1 LGGFDFERDCARRL
15 SVRVVANGHKIYGWY
30 SEKLLRKN
38 ADTTAHL
45 RDRIATLLQ
54 NIGQTPKKRAIAA
67 GFVFSSRA
75 RYEFIS
81 DDF

>member
-1 LGGFDFERDCARRL
+1 MGGIRK
-15 SVRVVANGHKIYGWY
+15 SSYGKMRM
-30 SEKLLRKN
+30 S
-38 ADTTAHL
+38 TAHL